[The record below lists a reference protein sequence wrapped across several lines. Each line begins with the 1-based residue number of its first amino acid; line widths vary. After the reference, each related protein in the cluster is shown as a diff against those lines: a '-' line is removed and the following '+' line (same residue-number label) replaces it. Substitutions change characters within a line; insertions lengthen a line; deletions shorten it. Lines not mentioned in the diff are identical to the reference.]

1 MAFFESVVDALLN
14 LEVNGVSVDA
24 LLGVALIG
32 AIVVFGYAW
41 ASKKFAKPVTQ

>member
-1 MAFFESVVDALLN
+1 MAFFETVLDSLLN
-14 LEVNGVSVDA
+14 LSVNGVTIDA

-41 ASKKFAKPVTQ
+41 ASKKFAKPVSQ